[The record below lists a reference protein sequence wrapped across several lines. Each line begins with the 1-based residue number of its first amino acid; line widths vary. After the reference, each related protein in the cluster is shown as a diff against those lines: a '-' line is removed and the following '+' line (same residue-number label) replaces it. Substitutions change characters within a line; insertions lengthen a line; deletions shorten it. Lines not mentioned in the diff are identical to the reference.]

1 MLIRLETQLAVKS
14 SDLKKIRRFVSDWD
28 RLKEK
33 EKYNV
38 TIDIMQYMR
47 HNVSRSELYGIL
59 QSMVRERNLRDRHT
73 VKQKSL
79 PRNVAVGARRR

>member
-38 TIDIMQYMR
+38 TIDMMQYIR
-47 HNVSRSELYGIL
+47 ANASKSELYGIL
-59 QSMVRERNLRDRHT
+59 QSMAKERNLKDRHT
-73 VKQKSL
+73 VKQKTL
-79 PRNVAVGARRR
+79 PRNVAVGASRR